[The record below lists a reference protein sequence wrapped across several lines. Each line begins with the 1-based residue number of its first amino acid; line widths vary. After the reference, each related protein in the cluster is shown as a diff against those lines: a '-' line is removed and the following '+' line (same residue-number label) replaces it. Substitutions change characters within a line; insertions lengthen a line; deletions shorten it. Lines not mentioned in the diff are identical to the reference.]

1 MKALDTNILVRFL
14 VRDDEKQAQ
23 VVYDLFKRTESAR
36 GILFIPLVVVLETIW
51 VLESVYTISRGE
63 IIDTFRELLSM
74 PLLKFESQPAVQA
87 FVSSAMNTSADLA
100 DLLIGQSAHH
110 SGCESLLTLD
120 KRAAKSPLFE
130 LLR

>member
-100 DLLIGQSAHH
+100 DLLIGQSAYH